1 MPSVAEALRQHGPV
15 YLETFGERMPREQ
28 HKVLS
33 AIQRCRTGELGGIL
47 YQCDG
52 CGRTHW
58 VGRSCGNR
66 HCPTCQHEKT
76 AVWLQKQTARLLPVH
91 YFLVTFTVPEAL
103 RRTLRA
109 QQRAGYQ
116 AIFDAGS
123 GTIRELATNPRF
135 IGTSQIGFFGVL
147 QTWGR
152 DLATYHPHVH
162 FVVPGGGVSEDGT
175 RWLSSPTNFLFPE
188 SAASK
193 IYRAK
198 FRDAMKAAGLFD
210 SIPPDVWRQH
220 WQVDVLPVG
229 NGRAA
234 LKYLAPY
241 VFRVAI
247 SDNRIES
254 CTETH
259 VTYRYTPTGAK
270 CSVTKTVTGEAFTRN
285 FLQHVLPRGFQ
296 KVRHY
301 GFLSPHA
308 KIDFESVR
316 MLVCFFLGWVYWLA
330 SGPVPPVPPPER
342 PGRPCPKCGG
352 ALQIISVVHA
362 DCRTL
367 LEHSTKYFD
376 SG

>member
-1 MPSVAEALRQHGPV
+1 MTSVAAALRQHGPA
-15 YLETFGERMPREQ
+15 YLDKFGQRMPLAHR
-28 HKVLS
+28 KVLA
-33 AIQRCRTGELGGIL
+33 AIQRCRTGELGGVV

-76 AVWLQKQTARLLPVH
+76 AAWLQKQTERLLPVH

-109 QQRAGYQ
+109 NQRLGYQ

-123 GTIRELATNPRF
+123 GTIRTLATNPRF
-135 IGTSQIGFFGVL
+135 LGTSKVGFFGVL

-152 DLATYHPHVH
+152 DFATYHPHVH
-162 FVVPGGGVSEDGT
+162 FVVPGGGVSEDGS
-175 RWLSSPTNFLFPE
+175 RWLASAENFLFPE
-188 SAASK
+188 AAATP

-198 FRDAMKAAGLFD
+198 FRDAMKACGLD
-210 SIPPDVWRQH
+210 HQIDPSVWRQH

-229 NGRAA
+229 NGKAA

-247 SDNRIES
+247 SDNRILDS
-254 CTETH
+254 TETH
-259 VTYRYTPTGAK
+259 VTYRFTPTGAK
-270 CSVTKTVTGEAFTRN
+270 RPLTKTVTGQRFTRS

-301 GFLSPHA
+301 GFLSPNSA
-308 KIDFESVR
+308 IPFDLVR
-316 MLVCFFLGWVYWLA
+316 MLVSFFLGCVYWLA
-330 SGPVPPVPPPER
+330 NTHGTPDPSPER
-342 PGRPCPKCGG
+342 AHVRCAECGG
-352 ALQIISVVHA
+352 AMRVIGVFHV
-362 DCRTL
+362 DCHTL
-367 LEHSTKYFD
+367 LQHSVKYLD

>member
-1 MPSVAEALRQHGPV
+1 MPGWSR
-15 YLETFGERMPREQ
+15 
-28 HKVLS
+28 
-33 AIQRCRTGELGGIL
+33 
-47 YQCDG
+47 
-52 CGRTHW
+52 
-58 VGRSCGNR
+58 
-66 HCPTCQHEKT
+66 QHEKT
-76 AVWLQKQTARLLPVH
+76 TAWLAKQTKRLLRVH

-103 RRTLRA
+103 RMVLRA
-109 QQRAGYQ
+109 HGRAGYQ

-123 GTIRELATNPRF
+123 GTIRKLATNPRF
-135 IGTSQIGFFGVL
+135 IGTSKIGFFGVL

-152 DLATYHPHVH
+152 DLQTYHPHVH
-162 FVVPGGGVSEDGT
+162 FIVPGGGVSEDGT

-198 FRDAMKAAGLFD
+198 FRDAMKAAELYD
-210 SIPPDVWRQH
+210 AIPPDVWQQH

-229 NGRAA
+229 DGRAA
-234 LKYLAPY
+234 VKYLAPY

-254 CTETH
+254 VSPTQ
-259 VTYRYTPTGAK
+259 VTYRYTPTGK
-270 CSVTKTVTGEAFTRN
+270 KRSVTKTVTGEAFTRS

-301 GFLSPHA
+301 GFLSPNS

-316 MLVCFFLGWVYWLA
+316 MLVWFYLGWVYWLA
-330 SGPVPPVPPPER
+330 SGRVPPEPREER
-342 PGRPCPKCGG
+342 PVLPCPHCGG
-352 ALQIISVVHA
+352 SLRLLAVVHFN
-362 DCRTL
+362 CRTL
-367 LEHSTKYFD
+367 VEHSVKYFD